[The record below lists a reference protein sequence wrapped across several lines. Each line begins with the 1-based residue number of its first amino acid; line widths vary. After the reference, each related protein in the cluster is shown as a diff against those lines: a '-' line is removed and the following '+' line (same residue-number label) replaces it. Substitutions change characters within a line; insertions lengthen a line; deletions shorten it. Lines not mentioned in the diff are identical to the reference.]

1 MRQNSDTG
9 IDRLAMSFDGNTY
22 KSGNQLF
29 IREKYSKDDTASFMN
44 VVTNVI
50 FTQMY
55 S

>member
-9 IDRLAMSFDGNTY
+9 IDRLAMSFDGNKY

-50 FTQMY
+50 FTQMF